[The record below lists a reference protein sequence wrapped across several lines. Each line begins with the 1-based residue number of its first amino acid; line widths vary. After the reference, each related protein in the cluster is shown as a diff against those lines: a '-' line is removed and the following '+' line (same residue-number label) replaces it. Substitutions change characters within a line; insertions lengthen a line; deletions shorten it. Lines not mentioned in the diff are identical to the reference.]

1 MGTIGLDMMEGVI
14 DMDKILKK
22 KVFILVSLIAAI
34 SLLLLAGCTNAALSD
49 SNSEGEENTTKVET
63 DAKLEEGREEAED
76 VEEAVRNLVTGFGE
90 RLKLVSLL
98 APEEQVVKDMEEH
111 YKDFISSSLM
121 EKWKEDPS
129 KALGR
134 LTSSPWPERIDI
146 ISIEKISDKEYRVE
160 GEIVE
165 VTSTEAET
173 DDAAS
178 KTEITLTVI
187 KDNDRWVINDI

>member
-1 MGTIGLDMMEGVI
+1 
-14 DMDKILKK
+14 MDKILKK